1 MGKTTQAGLAG
12 IIAGRTAISTVDP
25 DGTGLFYRGYAVD
38 ELAQHASFEEVAW
51 LLLCGELPTQSE
63 LACYGQTL
71 QGFYVLPEALKQL
84 LQLIPAEAHP
94 MDVLRTACSAL
105 GCLEPEASFAE
116 QQQIADRL
124 LARMGVMV
132 LYWFNYHHGCLGS
145 VCGCPRGSLASCFL
159 SSLLGEDPDPLAVRT
174 LDVSLTLYAEHE
186 FNASTFNARV
196 AASTLSDFYSAIT
209 GAIGTLRGP
218 LHGGANEAALDLI
231 LSYTTPEEAE
241 AGLKQSLARKEKIM
255 GFGHRVY
262 QQGDPRSPI
271 IKHWA
276 YELAKLQAQ
285 LPLFAVA
292 ERIEAVMAGEKGL
305 FPNLDFY
312 SAVAF
317 HLCGIPKLLFTP
329 IFVMARV
336 AGWSAHIMEQ
346 RADNKLIRPM
356 ADYTG
361 PAPRPYVPL
370 TDRK

>member
-1 MGKTTQAGLAG
+1 MAKTSQVGLAG
-12 IIAGRTAISTVDP
+12 IVAGQTSISTVDP
-25 DGTGLFYRGYAVD
+25 DGTGLFYRGYSVED
-38 ELAQHASFEEVAW
+38 LAEQASFEEVAW
-51 LLLCGELPTQSE
+51 LILYGELPTQVE
-63 LACYGQTL
+63 LACYGQKL
-71 QGFYVLPEALKQL
+71 QGYYELPEALKQI
-84 LQLIPAEAHP
+84 LQLIPADAHP

-105 GCLEPEASFAE
+105 GCMEPETSFAE
-116 QQQIADRL
+116 QQEIADRL

-132 LYWFNYHHGCLGS
+132 LYWHNFHQGCQGN
-145 VCGCPRGSLASCFL
+145 VCGCRRGNLASCFL
-159 SSLLGEDPDPLAVRT
+159 SVLLGDEPDLLAVRT
-174 LDVSLTLYAEHE
+174 LDVALTLYAEHE

-196 AASTLSDFYSAIT
+196 SASTLNDFYSAIT

-231 LSYTTPEEAE
+231 LSYATPEQAE
-241 AGLKQSLARKEKIM
+241 AGLKASLDRKEKIM

-276 YELAKLQAQ
+276 YELAKQKAQ

-292 ERIEAVMAGEKGL
+292 ERIELVMANEKGL

-336 AGWSAHIMEQ
+336 IGWSAHIMEQ
-346 RADNKLIRPM
+346 RADNKLIRPT

-361 PAPRPYVPL
+361 PAPRAYVPL
-370 TDRK
+370 GSRV

>member
-1 MGKTTQAGLAG
+1 MGNAPQAGLAG
-12 IIAGRTAISTVDP
+12 IVAGRTAISTVDP
-25 DGTGLFYRGYAVD
+25 DGTGLFYRGYAVAD
-38 ELAQHASFEEVAW
+38 LAQQASFEEVAW
-51 LLLCGELPTQSE
+51 LLLYGALPTRSE
-63 LACYGQTL
+63 LACYGQKL
-71 QGFYVLPEALKQL
+71 QGFYVLPEPLKQL
-84 LQLIPAEAHP
+84 LQLLPADAHP

-105 GCLEPEASFAE
+105 GCMEPENSFAE
-116 QQQIADRL
+116 QQEIADRL
-124 LARMGVMV
+124 LARMGIMV
-132 LYWFNYHHGCLGS
+132 LYWHNCHQGCQGS

-159 SSLLGEDPDPLAVRT
+159 STLQGEDPDPLAVRA
-174 LDVSLTLYAEHE
+174 LDVALTLYAEHE

-196 AASTLSDFYSAIT
+196 SASTLSDFYSAIT

-231 LSYTTPEEAE
+231 LSYPNPEDAE
-241 AGLKQSLARKEKIM
+241 DGLKAALARKEKIM

-276 YELAKLQAQ
+276 YELAKQQDQ

-292 ERIEAVMAGEKGL
+292 ERIEAVMVAEKGL

-317 HLCGIPKLLFTP
+317 HLCGIPKGLFTP

-346 RADNKLIRPM
+346 RADNKLIRPT

-361 PAPRPYVPL
+361 PDPRAYVPL
-370 TDRK
+370 ADRK